1 MRGTCL
7 YCNKSTVVY
16 PIKSWNDEN
25 VTRHYCEKHFQEV
38 KSFDEEEK
46 RRFWEYYR
54 SLELRQECLS
64 EKSRAL
70 WVKIDEEFG
79 GI

>member
-1 MRGTCL
+1 MKGTCL
-7 YCNKSTVVY
+7 YCNKSSVVVY
-16 PIKSWNDEN
+16 PITFWNE
-25 VTRHYCEKHFQEV
+25 TKEKYYCEKHFQQV
-38 KSFDEEEK
+38 KSFDEEQK

-54 SLELRQECLS
+54 SSELRQECLS

-70 WVKIDEEFG
+70 WEKINEEFE